1 MAADNREIRELGATL
16 IVVGLSALVR
26 VTPSAYGYTELLKI
40 AAGSGTLEIVTP
52 IYSGSSAILSGS
64 SAVRQGTG
72 YPIGTSEA
80 VAVGGPASFYL
91 AATGA
96 TMTAAL
102 MVGFS
107 APKDQQQVL

>member
-26 VTPSAYGYTELLKI
+26 VTPSAYGYAELLKI

-80 VAVGGPASFYL
+80 ITVGGPASFYL

-107 APKDQQQVL
+107 TPKDQQ